1 MNIRIQAPTVEMTMA
16 LTQKF
21 AIIDIWTVTPQTF
34 AYGGVA
40 GSGPQSRRSFNM
52 KAMRVDTE
60 ARETKCCVA
69 T

>member
-1 MNIRIQAPTVEMTMA
+1 
-16 LTQKF
+16 
-21 AIIDIWTVTPQTF
+21 VTPQTI
-34 AYGGVA
+34 ACGGVA

-52 KAMRVDTE
+52 KAMRVGTE